1 MCMEMVSW
9 PMYMIVFTLYSCS
22 TTFLMLQYLCIH
34 SVATEHC
41 NHSIILLCLSC
52 PHWNLK
58 VHMLIW
64 LSSKKERTWISIVQ
78 TSVSIMI
85 DIHDETESVALL
97 VQKKLVLLVRM
108 KLHVGSSCS
117 RFLWTM
123 IVMDGMKLKSWSL
136 VAHLNWCYHEFCCDF
151 CVLIWY
157 GVQIADWQGRW
168 WEVEVPSDV
177 VSCPS
182 PLPLSVT
189 ARFCAGH
196 FLLSSVFARCRDDN
210 VIVPVLVYLFPCQ
223 FG

>member
-9 PMYMIVFTLYSCS
+9 PMYMIVFILYSCS
-22 TTFLMLQYLCIH
+22 TTSLMLQYLCIH

-41 NHSIILLCLSC
+41 NHSIILLYLSC
-52 PHWNLK
+52 PHWNPK

-64 LSSKKERTWISIVQ
+64 LSSKKERTWTSIVQ

-108 KLHVGSSCS
+108 KLHVGNSCS

-123 IVMDGMKLKSWSL
+123 IVMDGMKLKSWRL
-136 VAHLNWCYHEFCCDF
+136 VARLNWCYHEFCCDF

-168 WEVEVPSDV
+168 WEVEVHEWCYKLH
-177 VSCPS
+177 VSP
-182 PLPLSVT
+182 PLSVT
-189 ARFCAGH
+189 AQLGVGLLVSILV
-196 FLLSSVFARCRDDN
+196 FLVFE
-210 VIVPVLVYLFPCQ
+210 PVGQLDFEW
-223 FG
+223 